1 MCLFSH
7 GGHLLVAAVKDV
19 IHVYNT
25 ISFKLVHLLKVSY
38 HSIILL
44 SLVFISALEGHE
56 GEVSSLCWS
65 ADDLKLVSCADNG
78 SVYEWNMA
86 SGARTHEVS
95 FSGL

>member
-1 MCLFSH
+1 M
-7 GGHLLVAAVKDV
+7 AAVKDV

-25 ISFKLVHLLKVSY
+25 ISFKLVHLLKVSFNNSLIQY
-38 HSIILL
+38 

>member
-1 MCLFSH
+1 M
-7 GGHLLVAAVKDV
+7 AAVKDV

-25 ISFKLVHLLKVSY
+25 ISFKLVHLLKVS
-38 HSIILL
+38 SIILL

-86 SGARTHEVS
+86 SGTRTHEVS
-95 FSGL
+95 FTGL